1 MRINAPHRRRCNGGD
16 NLARQYV
23 IDDSV
28 GRAAMNDSICSGCP
42 LAASSSDAASE
53 YLGDTAS
60 GLQYSIDDPA
70 VEAAPQCSRRSG
82 SPATASSSGA
92 AIDDVAGVRPA
103 TPGTQRHRR
112 VRADGSPCG
121 HDNRSRAGGRRPRTL
136 RAQVAQLHTGDV
148 TPRRQP
154 PTLPQSLGIPF
165 RIFDTRNSPVGV
177 SRTVGSGCGGGATSR
192 AAAVCHSACLS
203 ATSASGNSASA
214 SSTGAT
220 RRTCVT
226 GCPARG
232 ELRWWHDAGHPAA

>member
-23 IDDSV
+23 TDDSV

-53 YLGDTAS
+53 YLGDTGS
-60 GLQYSIDDPA
+60 GLQS
-70 VEAAPQCSRRSG
+70 
-82 SPATASSSGA
+82 SSSGA
-92 AIDDVAGVRPA
+92 AIDDVAGVGPA

-154 PTLPQSLGIPF
+154 PTLPQSLGITF

-192 AAAVCHSACLS
+192 AAGVCHSACLS

-214 SSTGAT
+214 SSTRAT

-226 GCPARG
+226 DCPARG
-232 ELRWWHDAGHPAA
+232 ELRWWHDAGHQAA